1 MTKIKEENLEE
12 VNEGTYGLPGPQM
25 SQEEAI
31 KRCTI
36 NGRGGPGQ
44 LRKCV
49 KEYMFPPQM
58 DEVSSMAGGSVEGYS
73 VDPTKKKKSPTI
85 FREEDEEEVDEQ
97 KDLIEEMILREII
110 FKALKKQHYDRINL
124 AERKKQQV
132 EDDEMQIRKVVRH
145 LIQEAKKD
153 IEDTPHSS
161 TAINIL
167 EDLLKQIL
175 PNLETEFK
183 TLTTA
188 REQRD
193 SFRAH
198 VVNAV
203 STLLDTE
210 DINKAGGAAGEEE
223 GLISLDEEEGDIEE
237 EVDIKVSDVDAP
249 ADDKF
254 IDIEAEPQEPEEP
267 DTFGIEG
274 QDATGR
280 ALAQEAFNNIEKNI
294 TETYAIL
301 HDESDEKLFQDY
313 LITNLKLYFDKWEQ
327 ELGAV
332 TEPTTD
338 EYEAEKDED
347 EAGTEAGAEFDA
359 ELGGELGGEAPAAAG
374 AGEEV
379 V

>member
-12 VNEGTYGLPGPQM
+12 ISAMGNGAVEG
-25 SQEEAI
+25 
-31 KRCTI
+31 
-36 NGRGGPGQ
+36 
-44 LRKCV
+44 
-49 KEYMFPPQM
+49 
-58 DEVSSMAGGSVEGYS
+58 SMAKPG
-73 VDPTKKKKSPTI
+73 KRNQKSPTI

-97 KDLIEEMILREII
+97 KEFIEEMILREVIY
-110 FKALKKQHYDRINL
+110 KAIKDQHYKQITL

-175 PNLETEFK
+175 PNLETEYK

-188 REQRD
+188 KEQRD

-210 DINKAGGAAGEEE
+210 DINKAGGDAGAEE
-223 GLISLDEEEGDIEE
+223 GLISLDEEDDDIEE
-237 EVDIKVSDVDAP
+237 EVDIKVSDIDAP
-249 ADDKF
+249 VDDKF
-254 IDIEAEPQEPEEP
+254 IDIEAEPAEPVEP

-294 TETYAIL
+294 TETYAVL
-301 HDESDEKLFQDY
+301 HDEKDEKLFQDY

-338 EYEAEKDED
+338 EYEAEKDAG
-347 EAGTEAGAEFDA
+347 EAGAEAGAEFDA
-359 ELGGELGGEAPAAAG
+359 ELGGELGGETSAPAG
-374 AGEEV
+374 REEV
-379 V
+379 I